1 MAELNNLLVKG
12 ASRFLNKVYFNS
24 DTVFNNISTEG
35 ILNVGANTASN
46 ALIYLNS
53 KIAIKGK
60 DTWLRINE
68 DKAFADGVYFGSSIV
83 RTDGTLQIGE
93 SGKAV
98 SINTSSAIFNIPTSI
113 KSTINVTG
121 QATFGS
127 LSSTNSTIKALT
139 IQDTLTAPT
148 ANATFNSLT
157 VRDELRSSKW
167 NIDNITNLGSTFYVA
182 PCIVFTNPSV
192 YINAISG
199 TTVTMIITDDGIT
212 SDTIGGATWTNGSK
226 IKLMGRIN
234 TTVLGVINGTL
245 GRALNSTTAKTA
257 YLTLNFPNTTL
268 INELSAGSTYSG
280 SSVAELKMMMYEVN
294 KNVNGTTK
302 NRPIG
307 IRMTSYNEDKKSAID
322 IYNGD
327 VEDGKPVARMGYLNG
342 LPAVNS
348 TNPTGYGFYAAQN
361 AYFGGTLSVTSGK
374 IGGFTISSNNIING
388 TWGSSGGVI
397 VCTGTE
403 SSKSIGG
410 SASVNGWT
418 FASGS
423 TFGVRNNGELYA
435 SNAFISGKI
444 TATSGKIGGCNI
456 ENGILKIADTNLVS
470 INANKITGIVSGAQL
485 GGRNLFL
492 KTDTIFTNNN
502 YCIASYDY
510 ANQPLIA
517 GKTYTFTICVTPAP
531 GIDSIKLYFSKGYTA
546 LASVTPS
553 GTDKQILFSTFKM
566 NYYDGKTP
574 TDDLS
579 YAQAQLYRFPN
590 DGTVTS
596 ATTVHWVKIEEGT
609 GSSAWTPAPEE
620 VTTRSLFDQTASQ
633 ILGQVDDINGQLGAI
648 SILSEEIEQRVSTSE
663 ETIQTINQDI
673 IPKIQDNLEQV
684 DTNQKETAT
693 SLKLSQDQISSMTT
707 RLGITEGNVSQ
718 AVQDSES
725 FKYKFLELGMGENG
739 WDVEHV
745 NTVTTIN
752 KEGILI
758 SNTET
763 AADVGNSKAGNTTII
778 KADEFSE
785 YVNDGTQ
792 QGYGEQ
798 MLLINKEYVY
808 TTRLKAKTGMDV
820 GGALKIIPAEY
831 DGIKAINFIS
841 SDGNS

>member
-24 DTVFNNISTEG
+24 DAVFNNISTEG
-35 ILNVGANTASN
+35 TLNVGANNASN
-46 ALIYLNS
+46 ALIYLNG

-68 DKAFADGVYFGSSIV
+68 DKVFNGIYLGSGIV
-83 RTDGTLQIGE
+83 RTDGNLQVGE

-98 SINTSSAIFNIPTSI
+98 SITCSDATFNIPTSI
-113 KSTINVTG
+113 KSTLNVTG
-121 QATFGS
+121 QATFGN
-127 LSSTNSTIKALT
+127 LSSTNSTIKTLT
-139 IQDTLTAPT
+139 VQDTLTAT
-148 ANATFNSLT
+148 NANATFNNLT

-182 PCIVFTNPSV
+182 PCIIFTNPSV
-192 YINAISG
+192 YINTISG
-199 TTVTMIITDDGIT
+199 TTVTLTITDNGIT
-212 SDTIGGATWTNGSK
+212 SDTIGGATWANGSK

-234 TTVLGVINGTL
+234 NTVLGVINGTL
-245 GRALNSTTAKTA
+245 GRTLNSTTAKTA

-268 INELSAGSTYSG
+268 INGLSVGSTYSG

-327 VEDGKPVARMGYLNG
+327 VDDGKPVARMGYLNG
-342 LPAVNS
+342 LPAVNG

-410 SASVNGWT
+410 SGNVNGWT
-418 FASGS
+418 FTSGS
-423 TFGVRNNGELYA
+423 DFGVRNNGELYA

-456 ENGILKIADTNLVS
+456 ENGVLKINDTNLVS
-470 INANKITGIVSGAQL
+470 INANKITGVVSGAQL

-492 KTDTIFTNNN
+492 KTDTIYTNNDYLMAQYN
-502 YCIASYDY
+502 Y
-510 ANQPLIA
+510 ANKPLVE
-517 GKTYTFTICVTPAP
+517 GKTYTFTICVTPAE
-531 GIDSIKLYFSKGYTA
+531 GITHIQLFFSNGWSPVKKVST
-546 LASVTPS
+546 S
-553 GTDKQILFSTFKM
+553 GTDKQILSGTFTMK
-566 NYYDGKTP
+566 YYSGKTP
-574 TDDLS
+574 TDNDNNAI
-579 YAQAQLYRFPN
+579 AQIYRFPN

-596 ATTVHWVKIEEGT
+596 NSTVHWIKIEEGS
-609 GSSAWTPAPEE
+609 GSSDWSPAPEE

-648 SILSEEIEQRVSTSE
+648 AISTEEIEQRVATSE
-663 ETIQTINQDI
+663 DIINTINQDI
-673 IPKIQDNLEQV
+673 IPQIQGDLEQV
-684 DTNQKETAT
+684 DSEQKETAS
-693 SLKLSQDQISSMTT
+693 SLKTSQDQISGMVT
-707 RLGITEGNVSQ
+707 RLGVAEGNASQ

-725 FKYKFLELGMGENG
+725 FKYKFLELGMGEDG
-739 WDVEHV
+739 WNIEHV
-745 NTVTTIN
+745 NTVTAIN
-752 KEGILI
+752 KEGIVI

-763 AADVGNSKAGNTTII
+763 AAGIGDSKAGNTTII

-792 QGYGEQ
+792 EGYGEQ

-808 TTRLKAKTGMDV
+808 TTRLKARTGVDI
-820 GGALKIIPAEY
+820 GGALKAIPAEY
-831 DGIKAINFIS
+831 SGVKAINFIS

>member
-24 DTVFNNISTEG
+24 DAVFNNISTEG
-35 ILNVGANTASN
+35 TLNVGANNASN
-46 ALIYLNS
+46 ALIYLNG

-68 DKAFADGVYFGSSIV
+68 DKVFNGIYLGSGIV
-83 RTDGTLQIGE
+83 RTDGNLQVGE

-98 SINTSSAIFNIPTSI
+98 SITCSDATFNIPTSI
-113 KSTINVTG
+113 KSTLNVTG
-121 QATFGS
+121 QATFGN
-127 LSSTNSTIKALT
+127 LSSTNSTIKTLT
-139 IQDTLTAPT
+139 VQDTLTAT
-148 ANATFNSLT
+148 NANATFNNLT

-182 PCIVFTNPSV
+182 PCIIFTNPSV
-192 YINAISG
+192 YINTISG
-199 TTVTMIITDDGIT
+199 TTVTLTITDNGIT
-212 SDTIGGATWTNGSK
+212 SDTIGGATWVNGSK

-234 TTVLGVINGTL
+234 NTVLGVINGTL
-245 GRALNSTTAKTA
+245 GRTLNSTTAKTA

-327 VEDGKPVARMGYLNG
+327 VDDGKPVARMGYLNG
-342 LPAVNS
+342 LPAVNG

-361 AYFGGTLSVTSGK
+361 AYFGGTLSVNSGK

-435 SNAFISGKI
+435 SNAFVSGKI
-444 TATSGKIGGCNI
+444 TATSGKIGGCDI
-456 ENGILKIADTNLVS
+456 ENGILKINDTNLVS
-470 INANKITGIVSGAQL
+470 INANKITGVVSGAQL

-492 KTDTIFTNNN
+492 KTDTIYTNNDFLMAQYN
-502 YCIASYDY
+502 Y
-510 ANQPLIA
+510 ANKPLVE
-517 GKTYTFTICVTPAP
+517 GKTYTFTICVTPAE
-531 GIDSIKLYFSKGYTA
+531 GITHIQLFFSNGWSPVKKVST
-546 LASVTPS
+546 S
-553 GTDKQILFSTFKM
+553 GTDKQILSGTFTMK
-566 NYYDGKTP
+566 YYSGKTP
-574 TDDLS
+574 TDNDNNAI
-579 YAQAQLYRFPN
+579 AQIYRFPN
-590 DGTVTS
+590 DGTITS
-596 ATTVHWVKIEEGT
+596 NSTVHWIKIEEGS
-609 GSSAWTPAPEE
+609 GSSDWSPAPEE
-620 VTTRSLFDQTASQ
+620 ITTRSLFDQTASQ

-648 SILSEEIEQRVSTSE
+648 AISTEEIEQRVATSE
-663 ETIQTINQDI
+663 DIINTINQDI
-673 IPKIQDNLEQV
+673 IPQIQGDLEQV
-684 DTNQKETAT
+684 DSEQKETAS
-693 SLKLSQDQISSMTT
+693 SLKTSQDQISGMVT
-707 RLGITEGNVSQ
+707 RLGVAEGNASQ

-725 FKYKFLELGMGENG
+725 FKYKFLELGMGEDG
-739 WDVEHV
+739 WNIEHV
-745 NTVTTIN
+745 NTVTAIN
-752 KEGILI
+752 KEGIVI

-763 AADVGNSKAGNTTII
+763 AAGIGDSKAGNTTII

-792 QGYGEQ
+792 EGYGEQ

-808 TTRLKAKTGMDV
+808 TTRLKARTGVDI
-820 GGALKIIPAEY
+820 GGALKAVPAEY
-831 DGIKAINFIS
+831 SGVKAINFIS